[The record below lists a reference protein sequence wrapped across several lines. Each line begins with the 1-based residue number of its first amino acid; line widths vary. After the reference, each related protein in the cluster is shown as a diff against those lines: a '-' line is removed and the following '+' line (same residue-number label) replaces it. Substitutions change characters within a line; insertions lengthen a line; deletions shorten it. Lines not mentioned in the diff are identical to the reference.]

1 MSVSSQEY
9 LILGLAAFLFSG
21 LLTWPIRK
29 FAIAVG
35 AMDKPTLE
43 RKTQKEP
50 IPYMGG
56 LAIALTV
63 TILTLAA
70 VIRSDNTQSTFHLA
84 AQLLFPAIVLGAMG
98 LVDDLIGLNPL
109 PRLVAQTVVAI
120 AATVYLISSQT
131 VGIPLDQTFLDEVIM
146 AVWIVGL
153 CNSINFFDNHDGGAA
168 GTVAVSTIG
177 IALIALG
184 QGQEL
189 VSALAV
195 VTAGATLGFLMWNKS
210 PAKIYMGDAG
220 ALFLGVIVSVLT
232 IRLNPGIAPRWNSIA
247 LMPMLLAIPLLDTS
261 VAVFSR
267 LYRKISP
274 FTGGK
279 DHLSHRLMRKGLSKK
294 NTAFALWGA
303 QAVFVGAALAVYQW
317 TSAIGTELIIASAIA
332 WIASFVWFWRIPST
346 D

>member
-1 MSVSSQEY
+1 VNVTYQDY
-9 LILGLAAFLFSG
+9 LILGLAAFLLSG
-21 LLTWPIRK
+21 LLTWPVRK

-35 AMDKPTLE
+35 AMDKPTLD

-56 LAIALTV
+56 IAIALTI
-63 TILTLAA
+63 TILTFAA
-70 VIRSDNTQSTFHLA
+70 ILGSDNTQSTFPLA
-84 AQLLFPAIVLGAMG
+84 AELLIPAIALGAMG
-98 LVDDLIGLNPL
+98 LIDDLIGLNPF
-109 PRLVAQTVVAI
+109 PRLVLQTVVAI
-120 AATVYLISSQT
+120 AVTFFLIASGT
-131 VGIPLDQTFLDEVIM
+131 VGIPLVHTFVDEIIM
-146 AVWIVGL
+146 GIWIVGL

-168 GTVAVSTIG
+168 GTVTVSTVGIG
-177 IALIALG
+177 LIAFG

-195 VTAGATLGFLMWNKS
+195 VTAGASLGFLMWNKS

-232 IRLNPGIAPRWNSIA
+232 IRLNPGITPKWNSIA
-247 LMPMLLAIPLLDTS
+247 LMPMLLAVPLLDTS

-267 LYRKISP
+267 LYRRISP

-279 DHLSHRLMRKGLSKK
+279 DHLSHRLMRQGLSKK

-303 QAVFVGAALAVYQW
+303 QVVFVGAALAVYQW
-317 TSAIGTELIIASAIA
+317 TSAIGTQLIITAAIA
-332 WIASFVWFWRIPST
+332 WIAAFGWFWRIPSS

>member
-1 MSVSSQEY
+1 VSVSSQEY
-9 LILGLAAFLFSG
+9 LVLGLAAFLFSG

-63 TILTLAA
+63 TILTFAA
-70 VIRSDNTQSTFHLA
+70 VIRSDNTQSTFPLA
-84 AQLLFPAIVLGAMG
+84 AELLIPAIVLGAMG
-98 LVDDLIGLNPL
+98 LIDDLIGLNPL
-109 PRLVAQTVVAI
+109 PRLIAQTVVAI
-120 AATVYLISSQT
+120 VATIYLITSQT
-131 VGIPLDQTFLDEVIM
+131 VGITMDQTFLDEVIM
-146 AVWIVGL
+146 AIWIVGL

-168 GTVAVSTIG
+168 GTVTVSTIG

-232 IRLNPGIAPRWNSIA
+232 IRLNPGIAPGWNSIA

-294 NTAFALWGA
+294 KTAFALWGA

-317 TSAIGTELIIASAIA
+317 TSAIGTELIITAAIA
-332 WIASFVWFWRIPST
+332 WIAAFVWFWRIPST

>member
-1 MSVSSQEY
+1 
-9 LILGLAAFLFSG
+9 
-21 LLTWPIRK
+21 
-29 FAIAVG
+29 
-35 AMDKPTLE
+35 MDKPTLE

-63 TILTLAA
+63 TILTFAA
-70 VIRSDNTQSTFHLA
+70 VIRSDNTQSTFPLA
-84 AQLLFPAIVLGAMG
+84 AELLIPAIVLGAMG
-98 LVDDLIGLNPL
+98 LIDDLIGLNPL
-109 PRLVAQTVVAI
+109 PRLIAQTVVAI
-120 AATVYLISSQT
+120 VATIYLITSQT
-131 VGIPLDQTFLDEVIM
+131 VGITMDQTFLDEVIM
-146 AVWIVGL
+146 AIWIVGL

-232 IRLNPGIAPRWNSIA
+232 IRLNPGIAPQWNSIA

-261 VAVFSR
+261 VAVLSR
-267 LYRKISP
+267 LYRRISP

-294 NTAFALWGA
+294 NTAIALWGA
-303 QAVFVGAALAVYQW
+303 QAVFVGAALVVYQW
-317 TSAIGTELIIASAIA
+317 TSAISTELIITAAIA
-332 WIASFVWFWRIPST
+332 WIAAFVWFWRIPST

>member
-1 MSVSSQEY
+1 VSVSSQEY

-63 TILTLAA
+63 TILTFAA
-70 VIRSDNTQSTFHLA
+70 VIRSDNAQSTFPLA
-84 AQLLFPAIVLGAMG
+84 AELLIPAIVLGAMG
-98 LVDDLIGLNPL
+98 LIDDLFGLNPL
-109 PRLVAQTVVAI
+109 PRLIAQTVVAI
-120 AATVYLISSQT
+120 VATIYLITSQT
-131 VGIPLDQTFLDEVIM
+131 VGIAMDQTVLDEVIM

-184 QGQEL
+184 EGQEL

-232 IRLNPGIAPRWNSIA
+232 IRLNPEIAPQWNSIA
-247 LMPMLLAIPLLDTS
+247 IMPMLLAIPLLDTS

-294 NTAFALWGA
+294 NTAFTLWGA
-303 QAVFVGAALAVYQW
+303 QAVFVGVALAVYQW
-317 TSAIGTELIIASAIA
+317 TSAIGTELIITAAIA
-332 WIASFVWFWRIPST
+332 WLIAFVWFWRIPSA

>member
-1 MSVSSQEY
+1 VSVSSQEY
-9 LILGLAAFLFSG
+9 LILGLAAFLLSG

-56 LAIALTV
+56 IAIALTV
-63 TILTLAA
+63 TVVTFAA
-70 VIRSDNTQSTFHLA
+70 IIRSDNTQSTFPLA
-84 AQLLFPAIVLGAMG
+84 AELLIPAIVLGAMG
-98 LVDDLIGLNPL
+98 LIDDLIGLNPL

-120 AATVYLISSQT
+120 AATVYFITSQT

-146 AVWIVGL
+146 AIWIVGL

-261 VAVFSR
+261 VAVF
-267 LYRKISP
+267 
-274 FTGGK
+274 TGGK

-317 TSAIGTELIIASAIA
+317 TSVIGTELIITAALAWLIA
-332 WIASFVWFWRIPST
+332 FVWFWRIPST

>member
-9 LILGLAAFLFSG
+9 LVLGLAAFLFSG

-29 FAIAVG
+29 FAITVG

-63 TILTLAA
+63 TILTFAA
-70 VIRSDNTQSTFHLA
+70 IIRSDNTQSTFPLA
-84 AQLLFPAIVLGAMG
+84 AELLIPAIVLGAMG
-98 LVDDLIGLNPL
+98 LIDDLMGLNPL
-109 PRLVAQTVVAI
+109 PRLIAQTVVAI
-120 AATVYLISSQT
+120 IATIYLISSQT

-232 IRLNPGIAPRWNSIA
+232 IRLNPGIAPKWNSIA

-267 LYRKISP
+267 LNRRISP

-294 NTAFALWGA
+294 NTAFTLWGA
-303 QAVFVGAALAVYQW
+303 QAVFVGVALAVYQW
-317 TSAIGTELIIASAIA
+317 TSAIGTELIITAAIA
-332 WIASFVWFWRIPST
+332 WIAAFVWFWRIPST

>member
-1 MSVSSQEY
+1 
-9 LILGLAAFLFSG
+9 
-21 LLTWPIRK
+21 
-29 FAIAVG
+29 
-35 AMDKPTLE
+35 
-43 RKTQKEP
+43 
-50 IPYMGG
+50 
-56 LAIALTV
+56 
-63 TILTLAA
+63 
-70 VIRSDNTQSTFHLA
+70 
-84 AQLLFPAIVLGAMG
+84 MG
-98 LVDDLIGLNPL
+98 LIDDLIGLNPL
-109 PRLVAQTVVAI
+109 PRLIAQTVVAI
-120 AATVYLISSQT
+120 VATIYLITSQT
-131 VGIPLDQTFLDEVIM
+131 VGITMDQTFLDEVII

-184 QGQEL
+184 QDQEL

-195 VTAGATLGFLMWNKS
+195 VTVGATLGFLMWNKS

-232 IRLNPGIAPRWNSIA
+232 IRLNPGIAPKWNSIA
-247 LMPMLLAIPLLDTS
+247 LMPILLAIPLLDTS
-261 VAVFSR
+261 VAVLSR

-294 NTAFALWGA
+294 NAAFALWGA
-303 QAVFVGAALAVYQW
+303 QAVFVGAALGVYQW
-317 TSAIGTELIIASAIA
+317 TSAIGTELIITVAIA
-332 WIASFVWFWRIPST
+332 WIAAFVWFWRIPST

>member
-1 MSVSSQEY
+1 VNVTYQDY
-9 LILGLAAFLFSG
+9 LILGLAAFLLSG
-21 LLTWPIRK
+21 LLTWPVRK

-35 AMDKPTLE
+35 AMDKPTLD

-50 IPYMGG
+50 IPYLGG
-56 LAIALTV
+56 IAIALAV
-63 TILTLAA
+63 TILTFAA
-70 VIRSDNTQSTFHLA
+70 ILGSDKAQSTFPLA
-84 AQLLFPAIVLGAMG
+84 AELLIPAIALGAMG
-98 LVDDLIGLNPL
+98 LIDDLIGLNPF
-109 PRLVAQTVVAI
+109 PRLVLQTVVATAVTFFLI
-120 AATVYLISSQT
+120 ASGT
-131 VGIPLDQTFLDEVIM
+131 VGIPLAHTFIDEIIM
-146 AVWIVGL
+146 GIWIVGL

-168 GTVAVSTIG
+168 GTVAVSTVG
-177 IALIALG
+177 IALIAFG

-232 IRLNPGIAPRWNSIA
+232 IRLNPGITPKWNSIA
-247 LMPMLLAIPLLDTS
+247 LMPMLLAVPLLDTS

-274 FTGGK
+274 LTGGK

-303 QAVFVGAALAVYQW
+303 QAVFVGAALVVYQW
-317 TSAIGTELIIASAIA
+317 TSAIGTELIITAAFA
-332 WIASFVWFWRIPST
+332 WIAAFVWFWRIPST

>member
-1 MSVSSQEY
+1 VSAVYLEY
-9 LILGLAAFLFSG
+9 LILGLVAFLLSG
-21 LLTWPIRK
+21 FLTWPVRK

-56 LAIALTV
+56 VAIALTV
-63 TILTLAA
+63 TVLAFAA
-70 VIRSDNTQSTFHLA
+70 VIRSDDTQSTFPLT
-84 AQLLFPAIVLGAMG
+84 AQLLIPALVLGSMG
-98 LVDDLIGLNPL
+98 LIDDLMGLNPV
-109 PRLVAQTVVAI
+109 PRLVTQTIVAI
-120 AATVYLISSQT
+120 AATIYLIATQT
-131 VGIPLDQTFLDEVIM
+131 VGIPLDQTFFDEVIM
-146 AVWIVGL
+146 AIWIVGL

-195 VTAGATLGFLMWNKS
+195 VTAGANLGFLVWNKS

-261 VAVFSR
+261 VAVLSR
-267 LYRKISP
+267 LYRRISP

-303 QAVFVGAALAVYQW
+303 QAVFVGAALAVYQR
-317 TSAIGTELIIASAIA
+317 TSAIGTELIIASAIV
-332 WIASFVWFWRIPST
+332 WIAAFVWFWRIPST

>member
-1 MSVSSQEY
+1 VSVSSQEY

-29 FAIAVG
+29 FAITVG

-63 TILTLAA
+63 TILTFAA
-70 VIRSDNTQSTFHLA
+70 IIRSDNTQSTFPLA
-84 AQLLFPAIVLGAMG
+84 AELLIPAIVLGAMG
-98 LVDDLIGLNPL
+98 LIDDLMGLNPL
-109 PRLVAQTVVAI
+109 PRLIAQTVVAI
-120 AATVYLISSQT
+120 IATIYLISSQT

-294 NTAFALWGA
+294 NTAFALWGG

-317 TSAIGTELIIASAIA
+317 TSEIGTELVITAAIA
-332 WIASFVWFWRIPST
+332 WIAAFVWFWRIPST

>member
-1 MSVSSQEY
+1 VSVSSQEY

-29 FAIAVG
+29 FAITVG

-63 TILTLAA
+63 TILTFAA
-70 VIRSDNTQSTFHLA
+70 IIRSDNTQSTFPLA
-84 AQLLFPAIVLGAMG
+84 AELLIPAIVLGAMG
-98 LVDDLIGLNPL
+98 LIDDLIGLNPL
-109 PRLVAQTVVAI
+109 PRLIAQTVVAI
-120 AATVYLISSQT
+120 IATIYLITSQT

-195 VTAGATLGFLMWNKS
+195 VTAGATLGFLIWNKS

-261 VAVFSR
+261 VAVCSR

-279 DHLSHRLMRKGLSKK
+279 DHLSHRLVRKGLSKK

-332 WIASFVWFWRIPST
+332 WIAAFVWFWQIPST

>member
-1 MSVSSQEY
+1 VSVSSQEY

-29 FAIAVG
+29 FAITVG

-63 TILTLAA
+63 TILTFAA
-70 VIRSDNTQSTFHLA
+70 IIRSDNTQSTFPLA
-84 AQLLFPAIVLGAMG
+84 AELLIPAIVLGAMG
-98 LVDDLIGLNPL
+98 LIDDLIGLNPL
-109 PRLVAQTVVAI
+109 PRLIAQTVVAI
-120 AATVYLISSQT
+120 IATIYLISSQT

-294 NTAFALWGA
+294 NTAFALWGG

-317 TSAIGTELIIASAIA
+317 TSEIGTELVITAAIA
-332 WIASFVWFWRIPST
+332 WIAAFVWFWRIPST